1 MNGTILCRQI
11 SADIFF
17 STALLFLPRS
27 VLIESDITFNQ
38 NIIMTEPIQYSERDS
53 TSLHGLAMIA
63 ISFALIALGIY
74 GSIGSFGPSGLHGFM
89 LGISLF
95 IGLSGLVS
103 LTGIYVINPNE
114 CALFLF
120 FGDYRGCERAGGM
133 RWTNPFY
140 TVIKAN
146 LKTQTFIT
154 EKLKV
159 NDERGNP
166 VEIAAAVVWHI
177 KDAAAATFGL
187 QDIKHY
193 LTSAVEASLREIASQ
208 HPYDHADQSQPNEI
222 TLRAHVSE
230 VSEKLIANLRTRLR
244 DSGGAIEILD
254 IRLTHL
260 AYAPEIASSML
271 RRQQAEAVISARKKI
286 VQGAVTMVD
295 EALRGLS
302 EKGIALDDERKAAM
316 VGNLL
321 VVLCAEREATPVINA
336 GGL

>member
-1 MNGTILCRQI
+1 
-11 SADIFF
+11 
-17 STALLFLPRS
+17 
-27 VLIESDITFNQ
+27 
-38 NIIMTEPIQYSERDS
+38 MTKPTQFVELDA
-53 TSLHGLAMIA
+53 TSLHGLAMLL
-63 ISFALIALGIY
+63 ISFILIGMGIY
-74 GSIGSFGPSGLHGFM
+74 GVFGAFGPTGLHGFT
-89 LGISLF
+89 LAISLF
-95 IGLSGLVS
+95 IGLSGLIS
-103 LTGIYVINPNE
+103 LTGFYILNPNE

-120 FGDYRGCERAGGM
+120 FGEYRGCDRSSGM

-187 QDIKHY
+187 QDISRY

-208 HPYDHADQSQPNEI
+208 HPYDHADESQPNEI

-230 VSEKLIANLRTRLR
+230 VSDKLISNLRSRLR

-260 AYAPEIASSML
+260 AYAPEIANSML

-302 EKGIALDDERKAAM
+302 EKGINLDDERKAAM
-316 VGNLL
+316 IGNLL
-321 VVLCAEREATPVINA
+321 VVLCSEREATPVINA
-336 GGL
+336 GGISGS